1 MVLRNWIAG
10 FFCVLAL
17 NFFHPTE
24 AALINEK
31 TEIELGAKT
40 AAQLESEVPVS
51 QDAILTAEVNRLGH
65 VLLPYAKRN
74 HLPFSFKVL
83 DDKTVNALAVPG
95 GYLYVYRGL
104 LEYMPEEHLRAAVIG
119 HEIGHVA
126 ERHSIKSM
134 EKQLGL
140 QLLLTVAV
148 GNRYEAVQN
157 LFVKTVFSSYSRGD
171 ERNSDLKGFEYTTA
185 AGYNPYSMAMAL
197 NRLGALSPDAK
208 GGLFSSHPTA
218 DGRVETLKKQM
229 SKAGI
234 RPMVEGDTKDN
245 APYLV
250 DGKWKWPVMSAHND
264 QGYDSSYR
272 AYAFAG
278 KLSQLE
284 RNGEFEKEKVRLV
297 GNALYHGDTYLMA
310 FPIEDAEALEMSHE
324 EYLKAM
330 LEATQNWPEKAKKK

>member
-1 MVLRNWIAG
+1 MVLRRWLAG
-10 FFCVLAL
+10 LFCVLTL
-17 NFFHPTE
+17 GFGSLTE

-40 AAQLESEVPVS
+40 AAQLESQVPVS
-51 QDAILTAEVNRLGH
+51 KDAYLTGEVNRLGH
-65 VLLPYAKRN
+65 LLLPYAERN

-126 ERHSIKSM
+126 ERHSIKSI

-148 GNRYEAVQN
+148 GNRYGDLQN
-157 LFVKTVFSSYSRGD
+157 IFMKTVFSSYSRGD
-171 ERNSDLKGFEYTTA
+171 ERESDLKGFEYTTA
-185 AGYNPYSMAMAL
+185 AGYNPYSMAMTL

-218 DGRVETLKKQM
+218 DGRVDTLKKKM

-234 RPMVEGDTKDN
+234 RPMVEGDTKGN
-245 APYLV
+245 EPYLV
-250 DGKWKWPVMSAHND
+250 DKKWKWPIMSANNE
-264 QGYDSSYR
+264 QGYDSDYR

-278 KLSQLE
+278 KLSMLD
-284 RNGEFEKEKVRLV
+284 RSGEFNKEKIRLV

-310 FPIEDAEALEMSHE
+310 FPEEDAAAVDMTHAD
-324 EYLKAM
+324 YLNAM
-330 LEATQNWPEKAKKK
+330 LEATKNWPRDKK